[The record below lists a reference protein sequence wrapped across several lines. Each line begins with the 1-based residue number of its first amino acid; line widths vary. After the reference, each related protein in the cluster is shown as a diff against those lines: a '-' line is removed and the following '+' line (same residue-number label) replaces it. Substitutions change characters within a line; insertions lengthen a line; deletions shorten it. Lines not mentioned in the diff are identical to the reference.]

1 MLETREPGVLPPV
14 LGFPAS
20 IRARFTYRMLSL
32 GPFPPGLLSVLLP
45 GESTAL
51 AQAWRWSTHRGNRE
65 MARSLWKFT
74 DR

>member
-1 MLETREPGVLPPV
+1 
-14 LGFPAS
+14 
-20 IRARFTYRMLSL
+20 MLSL

-51 AQAWRWSTHRGNRE
+51 AQAWRWSAHRGNRE